1 MMDIYTE
8 YIQDTWRFSGNAPY
22 WAIGDIEKYAAMP
35 SKERYQELLKQT
47 FKSFE
52 GLIFPLKTT
61 IVPHHTENNKFPVVI
76 NGIDKSLE
84 MNLKDIQGAIED
96 FGGDI
101 YELQIEVAIQVYC
114 KQKDEQEKIARVWLN
129 LNDEI
134 TISAGKEDPSPSV
147 MLALSHLLF
156 NPDVSEISTS
166 NLELYHKNQP
176 LLETALRNWEERLG
190 TINEYGGY
198 GSVVQYGILEG

>member
-1 MMDIYTE
+1 MDVYTG
-8 YIQDTWRFSGNAPY
+8 YIQDTWRFSGDAPY
-22 WAIGDIEKYAAMP
+22 WAIGDIVKYSVMH

-61 IVPHHTENNKFPVVI
+61 IVPHHTENNKLPVVI
-76 NGIDKSLE
+76 NGVDKSLD
-84 MNLKDIQGAIED
+84 MNLKDIQRAIED

-101 YELQIEVAIQVYC
+101 YELQIEVAIRVYC
-114 KQKDEQEKIARVWLN
+114 KEKDTQEKITRVWLN

-147 MLALSHLLF
+147 MFALSHLLF
-156 NPDVSEISTS
+156 NPDVSEISS
-166 NLELYHKNQP
+166 HNLELYYKNQP

-198 GSVVQYGILEG
+198 GAVAQYGILEE